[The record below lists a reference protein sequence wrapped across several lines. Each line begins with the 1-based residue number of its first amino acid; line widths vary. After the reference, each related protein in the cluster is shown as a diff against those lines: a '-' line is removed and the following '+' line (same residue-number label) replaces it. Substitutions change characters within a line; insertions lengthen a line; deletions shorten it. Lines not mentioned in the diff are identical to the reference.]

1 MPRATFMRHARTERN
16 EKRQFSGQA
25 DCNTTKEGLELAKQN
40 FNFTEKDFDYY
51 ICSPLKRTVQT
62 LNAVIPGKTPIIDKR
77 IIERYLGEW
86 EDMPYDSI
94 SKALTQSYVKGYY
107 DPPKSEPYSAVTKRI
122 NEFLLDLYKDY
133 KPEDR
138 ILIVSHAGVLRQVR
152 DILLPNMDKGQIGN
166 ATTMTIDNDVFEKFV
181 NNMEKKKQDKG
192 R

>member
-1 MPRATFMRHARTERN
+1 MPKATFMRHARTERN

-40 FNFTEKDFDYY
+40 FNFTENDFDYY

-94 SKALTQSYVKGYY
+94 SYALTQSYVKGYY

-122 NEFLLDLYKDY
+122 QDFLIDLYKNY
-133 KPEDR
+133 APNDR

-166 ATTMTIDNDVFEKFV
+166 ATTMTINNDVFERFV
-181 NNMEKKKQDKG
+181 KDIEKKKQDEG

>member
-1 MPRATFMRHARTERN
+1 MPKVTFMRHARTERN

-25 DCNTTKEGLELAKQN
+25 DCNTTKEGLELAKQG
-40 FNFTEKDFDYY
+40 FNFTENDFDYY

-94 SKALTQSYVKGYY
+94 SQALTQSYVKGYY

-122 NEFLLDLYKDY
+122 QDFLMDLYKNYEPD
-133 KPEDR
+133 DR

-166 ATTMTIDNDVFEKFV
+166 ATTMTINNDVFEKFV
-181 NNMEKKKQDKG
+181 KDMEKKKEDEG

>member
-1 MPRATFMRHARTERN
+1 MPKVTFMRHARTERN

-40 FNFTEKDFDYY
+40 LNFTENDFDYY

-94 SKALTQSYVKGYY
+94 SQSLTQLYVKGYY
-107 DPPKSEPYSAVTKRI
+107 DPPKSESYLAVTKRI
-122 NEFLLDLYKDY
+122 QDFLMDLYKNY
-133 KPEDR
+133 KPDDR
-138 ILIVSHAGVLRQVR
+138 ILVVSHAGVLRQVR
-152 DILLPNMDKGQIGN
+152 DILLPNMNKGQIGN
-166 ATTMTIDNDVFEKFV
+166 ATTMVINNDVFEKFV
-181 NNMEKKKQDKG
+181 NDMEKKKQDEG